1 MAYEKINS
9 KVVKIALGQPVIA
22 RQGAML
28 AYKGQVNFVP
38 HGVPGVRSGGTGGGM
53 GGMGGGIPGMGGG
66 GGRGLGAL
74 AGMAGMGGGGGGG
87 AGGGGM
93 LGGLM
98 ARAAGEHEAMMQ
110 AVGQGEVWYGFRG
123 AHLTIIELNGQPL
136 QVEADR
142 LLVHDS
148 SLQTS
153 TVQIGQGGVKG
164 AISGMASGQGMFT
177 TQLSGSGSV
186 AVLSHGG
193 TIAIQVD
200 PSKQVAVDPQAYV
213 AALGQ
218 LKVEVGAKVGWR
230 DAVGKGS
237 GEAIQLKISGSGTV
251 YVQASEQK
259 L

>member
-1 MAYEKINS
+1 MPFEKVNS
-9 KVVKIALGQPVIA
+9 KVVKAYLGQPVIA
-22 RQGAML
+22 RRGAML
-28 AYKGQVNFVP
+28 AYKGEVNFVP
-38 HGVPGVRSGGTGGGM
+38 HGMPGGMGGGMGGGGM
-53 GGMGGGIPGMGGG
+53 GGMMGG
-66 GGRGLGAL
+66 L
-74 AGMAGMGGGGGGG
+74 A
-87 AGGGGM
+87 
-93 LGGLM
+93 GGLM
-98 ARAAGEHEAMMQ
+98 QRAAGEHEAMMQ

-123 AHLTIIELNGQPL
+123 AHVTVIEIAGQQL

-142 LLVHDS
+142 LLCHDS
-148 SLQTS
+148 SLQSS
-153 TVQIGQGGVKG
+153 TVQIGQGGMRG

-177 TQLSGSGSV
+177 TQLAGNGSV

-218 LKVEVGAKVGWR
+218 LSVEVGAKVGWR

-251 YVQASEQK
+251 YVQASEQN